1 MEENLSKFITAI
13 LAIVIMFIFPVY
25 IAYEKKDDI
34 SYALAV
40 RYTQEFVDKV
50 RSKGYVTNE
59 LYQDYVTR
67 LLTTGNIYDIEMEHR
82 YVRFDPSV
90 SETSGEVKAVR
101 NEEIYTNDYILDFME
116 RNSEHKYVMNV
127 NDSFNVKIKNK
138 NVTMA
143 TIIYNIVT
151 VNLSSNNVRI
161 YVDYG
166 GKILA
171 DKWWGNIDFFQ
182 GDKELDGGIQNA
194 HVEVEAYKTLDDAKN
209 INTDLNSSENEI
221 VKEEES
227 KITPLK
233 DEEKIILLKDEQKIY
248 YKVKCKGFGEG
259 LGKVE
264 GVVYNGASVKEELG
278 KPIYEDEDQE
288 YSIYEIEYKDVDVTT
303 YLDFTAEYISKYGE
317 SIIKKAQSPKIN
329 IEFNAMELA
338 AFASKDNAVKNVGK
352 IETIKE
358 DVDILFCRVT
368 FENKPDSITVAV
380 YDEEN
385 NLKQEVSSPESTDSN
400 GKFVIYKITYPKE
413 SSNLRIEFT
422 AKYNEKGITKK
433 ANLRI
438 AKAD

>member
-1 MEENLSKFITAI
+1 MEESLSKFITAI

-50 RSKGYVTNE
+50 RSKGYVTSE

-82 YVRFDPSV
+82 YVRYDPNT
-90 SETSGEVKAVR
+90 SEASGEVKAVR
-101 NEEIYTNDYILDFME
+101 SEEIYTNDYILDFME
-116 RNSEHKYVMNV
+116 RNLEHKYVMNV

-209 INTDLNSSENEI
+209 NNEI
-221 VKEEES
+221 IGNEEE
-227 KITPLK
+227 ITVLK
-233 DEEKIILLKDEQKIY
+233 DRQKIY
-248 YKVKCKGFGEG
+248 YKVKCKEFGEG
-259 LGKVE
+259 LGKVT

-278 KPIYEDEDQE
+278 DPIYEDQE
-288 YSIYEIEYKDVDVTT
+288 YSIYEIEYKDVDVIT
-303 YLDFTAEYISKYGE
+303 YLELAAEYISKYGE

-329 IEFNAMELA
+329 IEVNAMELA
-338 AFASKDNAVKNVGK
+338 AFASLDNAKNNTGK
-352 IETIKE
+352 FETITVQE
-358 DVDILFCRVT
+358 DVDIYCRVT

-380 YDEEN
+380 YDEEY
-385 NLKQEVSSPESTDSN
+385 NLYQEVSSPEFTDSN
-400 GKFVIYKITYPKE
+400 GKFAIYKITYPKE

-433 ANLRI
+433 ANLKI
-438 AKAD
+438 AAAD